1 MKFMFLD
8 KYKKANRI
16 IKHEQAKVV
25 RYIFDRFLEGY
36 SPEFISKELRELEI
50 PGCTGKAKWCPSAIW
65 KMLQNEKY
73 KGDAFLQKTYTVDFL
88 KKKRIDND
96 RQVNQYYI
104 EQNHEPILDR
114 EKWEIVQLE
123 IARRKKFRDQHK
135 LQFYIMQK
143 ENNPFTTKVFCAECA
158 SAFGRKNW
166 TTSRGKRKVWECNNL
181 YRIKG
186 QIGCQN
192 NHIDE
197 EMLETIFLRAIEEL
211 KDNKNLLFERWK
223 RLQEE
228 GNLLEQMY
236 GDRLKHLMS
245 QENLEFNGEV
255 MCQVLDHIK
264 LTIDGSI
271 TIVFL
276 EETEVTL

>member
-104 EQNHEPILDR
+104 EQNHE
-114 EKWEIVQLE
+114 
-123 IARRKKFRDQHK
+123 
-135 LQFYIMQK
+135 
-143 ENNPFTTKVFCAECA
+143 
-158 SAFGRKNW
+158 
-166 TTSRGKRKVWECNNL
+166 
-181 YRIKG
+181 
-186 QIGCQN
+186 
-192 NHIDE
+192 
-197 EMLETIFLRAIEEL
+197 
-211 KDNKNLLFERWK
+211 
-223 RLQEE
+223 
-228 GNLLEQMY
+228 
-236 GDRLKHLMS
+236 
-245 QENLEFNGEV
+245 
-255 MCQVLDHIK
+255 
-264 LTIDGSI
+264 
-271 TIVFL
+271 
-276 EETEVTL
+276 